1 MEVSYQEVK
10 SDHLDTIVEQWRR
23 ERPDLDFAP
32 LGTLGR
38 LFRAAELADASL
50 GEALAGEKLRPG
62 WFDVLAALRRS
73 GAPYQLNPADLLQAM
88 MLTSGGLTKR
98 LDRLEA
104 AGLVVRRPDPDDRR
118 GTLVRLTAKGKR
130 AIDRAIAKHVANEK
144 RLLEALTPDD
154 RRALDRVLRKLLAGL
169 SD

>member
-1 MEVSYQEVK
+1 MV
-10 SDHLDTIVEQWRR
+10 DIIVEQWRR

-38 LFRAAELADASL
+38 LFQAAALADAAL
-50 GEALAGEKLRPG
+50 GDALAGEKLQPG

-73 GAPYQLNPADLLQAM
+73 GAPHELNPADLLQAM

-98 LDRLEA
+98 LDRLEG

-118 GTLVRLTAKGKR
+118 GTLVRLTARGKG

-144 RLLEALTPDD
+144 RLLEALTSEE
-154 RRALDRVLRKLLAGL
+154 RHALDTLLRTLVAGL
-169 SD
+169 SG